1 MSLAG
6 KKWIIKNNAQAGDVF
21 EILLQNRGI
30 NSQQEKDEF
39 LGLQPTDLHDPFL
52 FRDMQKAVD
61 RIEKALANKER
72 IIIFGDYD
80 VDGISGT
87 ALLYHCLNKLG
98 CNISYRLPHRVED
111 GYGLSSKFVEVFKEA
126 EAHVLITVDCGISNY
141 EQVKELN
148 TLGIDVIIT
157 DHHTVPA
164 QIPAA
169 HAIIHPKVP
178 GETYPFNGLTGSGVA
193 FKLAQALYSHFNLPQ
208 EELNKLL
215 DLASLGTVADMGPL
229 TGENR
234 LIVKKGLEILRKT
247 SWKGLELIKK
257 KAGIQPD
264 TNLDAGTIGFQIS
277 PRINA
282 AGRIDTPY
290 LALQLLLHEEE
301 TDKSRDM
308 ADKLEQLNIQR
319 QNMTRQAIDELNVY
333 VSTLDKPKVII
344 KANPNWHIG
353 IVGLIA
359 GRAVEKYG
367 LPAIIMQDFGEY
379 LVGSCRSPH
388 FVNITKALS
397 AHKELLTNFGGHENA
412 AGFSLPKE
420 NLDVFVSA
428 ITEYF
433 ANLFEEQV
441 LLPELHIDCEL
452 TGNELNM
459 DFVRSIN
466 RLAPFGMENKQPV
479 FLLEDCELSD
489 LKRVGANGVHLKLR
503 LKKDH
508 QSIDAI
514 AFSFGEHYQ
523 KLREQQK
530 VKIVA
535 QLDTNIW
542 DGKESLQLKVE
553 DIELES

>member
-6 KKWIIKNNAQAGDVF
+6 KKWIIKNSTQSGDVF
-21 EILLQNRGI
+21 EMLLQNRGLH
-30 NSQQEKDEF
+30 SQQEKDEF

-52 FRDMQKAVD
+52 FKDMQKAVN
-61 RIEKALANKER
+61 RIEKALIDKER
-72 IIIFGDYD
+72 ILIFGDYD

-98 CNISYRLPHRVED
+98 CSVSYRLPHRVED
-111 GYGLSSKFVEVFKEA
+111 GYGLSSKFVQVFKDA
-126 EAHVLITVDCGISNY
+126 EAKVLITVDCGISNY
-141 EQVKELN
+141 EQVQELN
-148 TLGIDVIIT
+148 TLGVDVIIT
-157 DHHTVPA
+157 DHHTMPA

-178 GETYPFNGLTGSGVA
+178 GETYPFSGLTGSGVA
-193 FKLAQALYSHFNLPQ
+193 FKLAQALYAHFNLPM

-234 LIVKKGLEILRKT
+234 LIVKEGLKALRKT
-247 SWKGLELIKK
+247 NWKGLELIKR
-257 KAGIQPD
+257 KAGVDAD
-264 TNLDAGTIGFQIS
+264 TDVDTGTIGFQIS

-301 TDKSRDM
+301 TDKSKDM
-308 ADKLEQLNIQR
+308 AEKLEQLNIQR
-319 QNMTRQAIDELNVY
+319 QNMTRQAIDELNDY
-333 VSTLDKPKVII
+333 VSSLENPKVII
-344 KANPNWHIG
+344 KANANWHIG

-388 FVNITKALS
+388 FVNITEALRL
-397 AHKELLTNFGGHENA
+397 HKELLTSFGGHENA
-412 AGFSLPKE
+412 AGFTIPKE
-420 NLDVFVSA
+420 NLGTFIDSVNK
-428 ITEYF
+428 YF
-433 ANLFEEQV
+433 ANLFEEHI
-441 LLPELHIDCEL
+441 LLPELNIDCEL

-459 DFVRSIN
+459 DFVKSIN
-466 RLAPFGMENKQPV
+466 RLAPFGIENKKPI
-479 FLLEDCELSD
+479 FLLEDCELSN
-489 LKRVGANGVHLKLR
+489 LKKVGANGAHLKLSF
-503 LKKDH
+503 KKDGKN
-508 QSIDAI
+508 IDAI

-523 KLREQQK
+523 KLREQKK
-530 VKIVA
+530 VRVVA
-535 QLDTNIW
+535 QLDTNVW

-553 DIELES
+553 DIELSS